1 MFPQKK
7 AYFCIMN
14 SKQTKIIA
22 ILLSMS
28 MILLFCIDASAQ
40 SAMCSL
46 NAENATINGNTQ
58 GNGLN
63 DGILFLL
70 AIPYLIAVGIGI
82 LWYTKYRKKN
92 SSKVTFF
99 EK

>member
-1 MFPQKK
+1 MS
-7 AYFCIMN
+7 
-14 SKQTKIIA
+14 SKQIKIVA
-22 ILLSMS
+22 LLLSMS
-28 MILLFCIDASAQ
+28 IILLVSTNASAQ
-40 SAMCSL
+40 CAMCSL
-46 NAENATINGNTQ
+46 NAQNSTMNGNTQ

-82 LWYTKYRKKN
+82 LWYTKYRKGN
-92 SSKVTFF
+92 TNKVSPF

>member
-1 MFPQKK
+1 MS
-7 AYFCIMN
+7 I
-14 SKQTKIIA
+14 
-22 ILLSMS
+22 ILLVSTN
-28 MILLFCIDASAQ
+28 ASAQ
-40 SAMCSL
+40 CAMCSL
-46 NAENATINGNTQ
+46 NAENSTMNGNTQ

-82 LWYTKYRKKN
+82 LWYTKYRKSN
-92 SSKVTFF
+92 SNKISPF

>member
-1 MFPQKK
+1 MS
-7 AYFCIMN
+7 
-14 SKQTKIIA
+14 SKQIKKVV

-28 MILLFCIDASAQ
+28 IILLVSTNASAQ
-40 SAMCSL
+40 CAMCSL
-46 NAENATINGNTQ
+46 NAENSTMNGNTQ

-82 LWYTKYRKKN
+82 LWYTKYRKSN
-92 SSKVTFF
+92 SNKISPF

>member
-1 MFPQKK
+1 MS
-7 AYFCIMN
+7 
-14 SKQTKIIA
+14 SKQIKIVA

-28 MILLFCIDASAQ
+28 IILLVSTNASAQ
-40 SAMCSL
+40 CAMCSL
-46 NAENATINGNTQ
+46 NAENSTMNGNTQ

-82 LWYTKYRKKN
+82 LWYTKYRKSN
-92 SSKVTFF
+92 SNKISPF

>member
-1 MFPQKK
+1 M
-7 AYFCIMN
+7 
-14 SKQTKIIA
+14 
-22 ILLSMS
+22 
-28 MILLFCIDASAQ
+28 
-40 SAMCSL
+40 
-46 NAENATINGNTQ
+46 NGNTQ

-82 LWYTKYRKKN
+82 LWYTKYRKSN
-92 SSKVTFF
+92 SNKISPF